1 MSMTPAA
8 ATASALTVLTEALDD
23 PDTDIAHSL
32 RLLTLD
38 AAAAIPSYRGLT
50 VVVPHS
56 DPPLVVTTLATGSVA
71 EDIHTSLRFS
81 VPGRGDPRKSS
92 VVLITLYAGSP
103 GAFVDLAA
111 DLAWLTGRPPRD
123 FVLDQHLTHAAE
135 SPPEGHLHAASTINQ
150 AIGVLIG
157 RGYTPQQA
165 DWQLDVQAAH
175 HRTDRHAAAQR
186 ILAKTTGDD
195 EHFDLH

>member
-1 MSMTPAA
+1 MSITPAM
-8 ATASALTVLTEALDD
+8 ASGLTVLTEALNE

-32 RLLTLD
+32 RLLTLY
-38 AAAAIPSYRGLT
+38 AAAAVTSYRGLS

-56 DPPLVVTTLATGSVA
+56 DPPLAVTTLATGSVA
-71 EDIHTSLRFS
+71 DDIHTSLQLTL
-81 VPGRGDPRKSS
+81 PGRGDPRKSS
-92 VVLITLYAGSP
+92 AVVITLYAGTP

-111 DLAWLTGRPPRD
+111 DLAWLTGSPPSD
-123 FVLDQHLTHAAE
+123 FVLDQHLTPATE
-135 SPPEGHLHAASTINQ
+135 SLPEGHLHAASAINQ

-175 HRTDRHAAAQR
+175 NRSDRHAAARR
-186 ILAKTTGDD
+186 ILVEITGDD
-195 EHFDLH
+195 EHFDIH